1 MLKEE
6 GSSASVW
13 VKTRKKALVRVARE
27 GKRKKE
33 EGFSYRRERRK
44 KQSSARF
51 SVIKN
56 LLTVGRGC

>member
-13 VKTRKKALVRVARE
+13 VKTRKKALVMVARE

-33 EGFSYRRERRK
+33 EGFSYRRERTEK
-44 KQSSARF
+44 AL
-51 SVIKN
+51 VI
-56 LLTVGRGC
+56 